1 MTMTT
6 APLLN
11 SSSQLLNLNFDG
23 TFFDVEEKTNHVG
36 ENTDFA
42 VRVPGLNSN
51 QIWIHETMLES
62 LFYSLQEKMP
72 IKIKDKNMTS
82 QLLNIFYEITDHYG
96 KNLSVE
102 L

>member
-1 MTMTT
+1 
-6 APLLN
+6 
-11 SSSQLLNLNFDG
+11 
-23 TFFDVEEKTNHVG
+23 
-36 ENTDFA
+36 
-42 VRVPGLNSN
+42 
-51 QIWIHETMLES
+51 
-62 LFYSLQEKMP
+62 MP